1 MEVDKFDGA
10 FFVRAAALDGLAEVG
25 LVVGE
30 SDADLLAE
38 VGVSVGKFDGL
49 SVVGTFVG
57 ALDGV
62 SEVRMSVGNN
72 FDGKLDGLAVV
83 VGTFVG
89 ALDGVLKVGMS
100 VGISEDGNL
109 VGRRLA
115 AVGTP
120 FFVGALDG
128 FAVVVPR
135 MTVGTSDGN
144 FDGLAVDGTFVGALD
159 GFAEVVVS
167 VGKFDGLA
175 MDGTF
180 VGALDGFAEVVV
192 SVGKFVGLAEVG
204 EPVGKLEGTVVGVGA
219 ALNGM
224 ADVLFGLCVG
234 KSEDDGLLA
243 EAGVPVGKS
252 DELELYVVGS
262 MFVGALVR
270 LAAAPLD
277 VVRL

>member
-25 LVVGE
+25 LVVDE

-89 ALDGVLKVGMS
+89 VLDGVLEVGMS

-109 VGRRLA
+109 VVGRRLA
-115 AVGTP
+115 AVGTT
-120 FFVGALDG
+120 FFVGALDE
-128 FAVVVPR
+128 FAAVVPR
-135 MTVGTSDGN
+135 MTVGTSDGKI
-144 FDGLAVDGTFVGALD
+144 D
-159 GFAEVVVS
+159 
-167 VGKFDGLA
+167 
-175 MDGTF
+175 
-180 VGALDGFAEVVV
+180 
-192 SVGKFVGLAEVG
+192 
-204 EPVGKLEGTVVGVGA
+204 
-219 ALNGM
+219 
-224 ADVLFGLCVG
+224 
-234 KSEDDGLLA
+234 
-243 EAGVPVGKS
+243 
-252 DELELYVVGS
+252 
-262 MFVGALVR
+262 
-270 LAAAPLD
+270 
-277 VVRL
+277 

>member
-62 SEVRMSVGNN
+62 LE
-72 FDGKLDGLAVV
+72 
-83 VGTFVG
+83 
-89 ALDGVLKVGMS
+89 VGMS

-115 AVGTP
+115 AVGAP

-128 FAVVVPR
+128 FAVVLLR

-144 FDGLAVDGTFVGALD
+144 IDGLAV
-159 GFAEVVVS
+159 
-167 VGKFDGLA
+167 
-175 MDGTF
+175 DGTF

-219 ALNGM
+219 ALDGM